1 MKFQFFGQNWAKDIK
16 NGSIHAHGSYKS
28 GKWKFQLKNI
38 DKSVK
43 NMQKASK
50 LIFWPKLHIYSKIT
64 ETNNQIL
71 YFRVNVIDIRAKTA
85 FFRH

>member
-1 MKFQFFGQNWAKDIK
+1 MLIGRIREAK
-16 NGSIHAHGSYKS
+16 
-28 GKWKFQLKNI
+28 KNI

-64 ETNNQIL
+64 EMNNLIL
-71 YFRVNVIDIRAKTA
+71 YFWVYVIEIRAKKA
-85 FFRH
+85 FFCSNINHIYPKIQN

>member
-1 MKFQFFGQNWAKDIK
+1 MKFQFFGPNWAKDIK
-16 NGSIHAHGSYKS
+16 NGSIHAHWLYKS
-28 GKWKFQLKNI
+28 GKWSFQLKNI

-64 ETNNQIL
+64 ETNNLIL
-71 YFRVNVIDIRAKTA
+71 YFGVYVIDIRAKKA
-85 FFRH
+85 FF

>member
-1 MKFQFFGQNWAKDIK
+1 MKFQFFGQNWAKVII
-16 NGSIHAHGSYKS
+16 NGSIHAHWSYKS
-28 GKWKFQLKNI
+28 GKWSFQLKNN

-64 ETNNQIL
+64 ETNHLIL
-71 YFRVNVIDIRAKTA
+71 YFGVYVIDIRAKKA
-85 FFRH
+85 FF